1 MQFLL
6 HTNNFSFLLLIS
18 FGIGFKAL
26 VQAKSLLSKCV
37 FARGDSVTFAAPNP
51 EGCGI
56 GCGPEGNTNW
66 PTLTFKLQI
75 LQ

>member
-1 MQFLL
+1 M
-6 HTNNFSFLLLIS
+6 LIS
-18 FGIGFKAL
+18 FGVRRKPLAG
-26 VQAKSLLSKCV
+26 AKRLLLKCV

-56 GCGPEGNTNW
+56 GCGPERMTNW
-66 PTLTFKLQI
+66 PTLKFKLQI